1 VGEPLGRPAEPTVD
15 PAHRVEIIDPASAI
29 TECPNCGSELVRRYC
44 PDCGQKA
51 PRPDDYSLREHAADF
66 VDQVASFDG
75 RIARTL
81 WTLLSR
87 PGALTIAHLAGR
99 RARYLRPLQLFL
111 IVNVL
116 LFVAAPRVPMFS
128 YSLDNY
134 LENSPP
140 SPTLTSRLVQRHAHV
155 GVIPDSYATAFDKR
169 VEAQRK
175 SLIILFVPA
184 LALVLHALF
193 SWRPARE
200 GVPRRYGE
208 HLVFSLHVLAFVWL
222 VMTGWGVL
230 AALSFWT
237 TARLADLG
245 VLGAIVALF
254 ALTPAYVLFAT
265 QRVYRL
271 SPGQAL
277 VATIVLGGA
286 FTALLIA
293 YRVLL
298 FFTTLLTL

>member
-1 VGEPLGRPAEPTVD
+1 MGEPLVRPTEPSVD
-15 PAHRVEIIDPASAI
+15 PQPRHEILDPASAV
-29 TECPNCGSELVRRYC
+29 TECPNCGSELVRHYC

-51 PRPDDYSLREHAADF
+51 PQPDDYSLREHAADF
-66 VDQVASFDG
+66 VDQVASLDG
-75 RIARTL
+75 RIVRTL
-81 WTLLSR
+81 RTLISR

-111 IVNVL
+111 LVNVL
-116 LFVAAPRVPMFS
+116 LFVAAPRAPMFS

-134 LENSPP
+134 LENAPP
-140 SPTLTSRLVQRHAHV
+140 SPALVTRLVQRHAHV
-155 GVIPDSYATAFDKR
+155 GVIRDSYVAAFDKR

-193 SWRPARE
+193 SWRGASP

-230 AALSFWT
+230 AALSHWT
-237 TARLADLG
+237 SARVADFA
-245 VLGAIVALF
+245 VLGAIVALI
-254 ALTPAYVLFAT
+254 ALTPAYVLFAV

-277 VATIVLGGA
+277 VAMVVLGGGFA
-286 FTALLIA
+286 ALLLG

-298 FFTTLLTL
+298 FFTTLYTL